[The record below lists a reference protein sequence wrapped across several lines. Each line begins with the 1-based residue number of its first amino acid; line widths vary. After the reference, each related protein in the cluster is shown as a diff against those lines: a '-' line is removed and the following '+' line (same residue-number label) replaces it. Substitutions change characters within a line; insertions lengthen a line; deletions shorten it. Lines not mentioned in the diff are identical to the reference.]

1 MAGFTAIAAGIGLAA
16 TAGTTAASFSQASKQ
31 RKIQKKAEADAKK
44 FMADARKKL
53 DVNFYEQLG
62 IQREPYELAREAV
75 TSTAAQ
81 AIEAAKESE
90 RGAAATAGRVFLG
103 AERAQRDIATQMG
116 GEMQAL
122 DKLVAAEESRLR
134 DVGMGL
140 DLAEVEG
147 AQLKAREA
155 ETRSQAATK
164 QAMEGVV
171 SAAGQV
177 AGMAPLFAKTASVKE
192 FGKIAGAAEKAGLTQ
207 QKFQEQL
214 AAFGA
219 KNPTFGQLA
228 GVGVMDAAKFAD
240 YMGQFSPQFLKQIS
254 KSFNPTGIYTQS
266 IPGVGDIGVVD
277 DGS

>member
-1 MAGFTAIAAGIGLAA
+1 MAAFTTIAAGIGLAA
-16 TAGTTAASFSQASKQ
+16 TAGTTGASFAQASKQ
-31 RKIQKKAEADAKK
+31 RKIQKKAEADAAK

-62 IQREPYELAREAV
+62 IQKEPYELAREAV

-81 AIEAAKESE
+81 AVEAGKESE
-90 RGAAATAGRVFLG
+90 RGAAATAGRVFMG
-103 AERAQRDIATQMG
+103 AEKAQRDIATQMG

-164 QAMEGVV
+164 QAMEGIV
-171 SAAGQV
+171 SMAGQLGS
-177 AGMAPLFAKTASVKE
+177 AAPLFEKTASAKQ
-192 FGKIAGAAEKAGLTQ
+192 FNKLASDAQKAGLTQ
-207 QKFQEQL
+207 EAFQKQL

-219 KNPTFGQLA
+219 NTPTFGQLA
-228 GVGVMDAAKFAD
+228 GVGAMDPMKFAELMGKFNPD
-240 YMGQFSPQFLKQIS
+240 YLKSLRQ
-254 KSFNPTGIYTQS
+254 SFNPTGIYTQS
-266 IPGVGDIGVVD
+266 IPGVGAIGPVE
-277 DGS
+277 

>member
-1 MAGFTAIAAGIGLAA
+1 MAAFTTIAAGVGLAA

-53 DVNFYEQLG
+53 EVNFYEQLG
-62 IQREPYELAREAV
+62 IQKEPYELAREAV

-81 AIEAAKESE
+81 AIEAGQESE
-90 RGAAATAGRVFLG
+90 RGSAATAGRVFLG

-122 DKLVAAEESRLR
+122 DKLAAAEESRLR
-134 DVGMGL
+134 DIGMGL

-155 ETRSQAATK
+155 ETRSQAATE
-164 QAMEGVV
+164 QALEGVV

-177 AGMAPLFAKTASVKE
+177 ASMAPLYSKSAGAKQ
-192 FGKIAGAAEKAGLTQ
+192 FGKLAGGAEKAGLTQ
-207 QKFQEQL
+207 EAFQKQL
-214 AAFGA
+214 AQFGSS
-219 KNPTFGQLA
+219 NPSFGNLA
-228 GVGVMDAAKFAD
+228 GVGAMNPMEFQAFMGGLSPD
-240 YMGQFSPQFLKQIS
+240 YLKS
-254 KSFNPTGIYTQS
+254 LMKSFNPTGIYTQS
-266 IPGVGDIGVVD
+266 IPGVGAIGPVE
-277 DGS
+277 

>member
-1 MAGFTAIAAGIGLAA
+1 MAAFTTIAAGVGLAA

-62 IQREPYELAREAV
+62 IQKEPYELAREAV

-81 AIEAAKESE
+81 AIEAGKESE

-155 ETRSQAATK
+155 ETRAQAATQ

-192 FGKIAGAAEKAGLTQ
+192 FGKIAEAAEKAGLTQ

-219 KNPTFGQLA
+219 KTPTFGQLA
-228 GVGVMDAAKFAD
+228 GVGAMNPLEFQAFMGGLSPD
-240 YMGQFSPQFLKQIS
+240 YLKS
-254 KSFNPTGIYTQS
+254 LMKSFNPTGIYTQS
-266 IPGVGDIGVVD
+266 IPGVGAIGPVE
-277 DGS
+277 

>member
-1 MAGFTAIAAGIGLAA
+1 MAAFTTIAAGIGLEA

-31 RKIQKKAEADAKK
+31 KKIQKKAEADAKK

-62 IQREPYELAREAV
+62 IQKEPYELAREAV

-81 AIEAAKESE
+81 AIEAGQESE
-90 RGAAATAGRVFLG
+90 RGSAATAGRVFLG
-103 AERAQRDIATQMG
+103 AEKAQRDIATQMG

-122 DKLVAAEESRLR
+122 DKLEAAEESRLR
-134 DVGMGL
+134 DIGMGL

-155 ETRSQAATK
+155 ETRAQLATQ

-177 AGMAPLFAKTASVKE
+177 ASMAPLYSKSAGAKE
-192 FGKIAGAAEKAGLTQ
+192 FGKLAAGAEKAGLTQ
-207 QKFQEQL
+207 EAFQKQL
-214 AAFGA
+214 SDFGS
-219 KNPTFGQLA
+219 KNPTFGNLA
-228 GVGVMDAAKFAD
+228 GVGGMNPVEFQAFMGGLSPD
-240 YMGQFSPQFLKQIS
+240 YLKS
-254 KSFNPTGIYTQS
+254 LMKSFNPTGIYTQS
-266 IPGVGDIGVVD
+266 IPGVGAIGPVE
-277 DGS
+277 

>member
-177 AGMAPLFAKTASVKE
+177 AGMAPLYSKSAGAKQ
-192 FGKIAGAAEKAGLTQ
+192 FGKIAKAAEKAGLTQ

-219 KNPTFGQLA
+219 KTPTFGQLA
-228 GVGVMDAAKFAD
+228 GVGVMNPLEFQAFMGGLSPD
-240 YMGQFSPQFLKQIS
+240 YLKS
-254 KSFNPTGIYTQS
+254 LMKSFNPTGIYTQS
-266 IPGVGDIGVVD
+266 IPGVGAIGPVE
-277 DGS
+277 

>member
-1 MAGFTAIAAGIGLAA
+1 MAAFTTIAAGIGLAA
-16 TAGTTAASFSQASKQ
+16 TAGTTGASFAQASKQ
-31 RKIQKKAEADAKK
+31 RKIQKKAEADAAK

-81 AIEAAKESE
+81 AIEAGKESE
-90 RGAAATAGRVFLG
+90 RGAAATAGRVFMG
-103 AERAQRDIATQMG
+103 AEKAQRDIATQMG
-116 GEMQAL
+116 AEMQAL

-134 DVGMGL
+134 DAGVQL
-140 DLAEVEG
+140 DLGEVEG

-155 ETRSQAATK
+155 ETRAQQANR
-164 QAMEGVV
+164 QAMQGIVNM
-171 SAAGQV
+171 AGQV
-177 AGMAPLFAKTASVKE
+177 AGMAPLFGKTASVKE

-228 GVGVMDAAKFAD
+228 GVGAMDATKFAD
-240 YMGQFSPQFLKQIS
+240 FMGQLSPQLLKQIS
-254 KSFNPTGIYTQS
+254 KSFNPTGIYTEP
-266 IPGVGDIGVVD
+266 IAGVGDMGPD
-277 DGS
+277 Q

>member
-1 MAGFTAIAAGIGLAA
+1 M
-16 TAGTTAASFSQASKQ
+16 
-31 RKIQKKAEADAKK
+31 
-44 FMADARKKL
+44 
-53 DVNFYEQLG
+53 
-62 IQREPYELAREAV
+62 
-75 TSTAAQ
+75 
-81 AIEAAKESE
+81 
-90 RGAAATAGRVFLG
+90 FLG

-155 ETRSQAATK
+155 ETRAQAATK

-219 KNPTFGQLA
+219 KTPTFGQLA
-228 GVGVMDAAKFAD
+228 GVGAMKPLEFQAFMEV
-240 YMGQFSPQFLKQIS
+240 LVLTI
-254 KSFNPTGIYTQS
+254 
-266 IPGVGDIGVVD
+266 
-277 DGS
+277 